1 MKIAIVT
8 ALAAFALAGCA
19 GKTEVVK
26 EQIKVVTHPG
36 GADCA
41 LNRRGKEVGR
51 IGGTPGFTTIEK
63 TRYDIT
69 IRCSRAG
76 YKEAVF
82 PIRGSAHGIFSGNT
96 AHRASAADDSEPVT
110 SYDASYD
117 VVVSLDLVPN
127 GITGASPS
135 R

>member
-1 MKIAIVT
+1 MKIAIL
-8 ALAAFALAGCA
+8 ASLAAFALAGCA
-19 GKTEVVK
+19 GKTEAVK
-26 EQIKVVTHPG
+26 EQIKVITHPG

-69 IRCSRAG
+69 IRCNRAG
-76 YKEAVF
+76 YKQAIF
-82 PIRGSAHGIFSGNT
+82 PIRGNAHGIFFGNT
-96 AHRASAADDSEPVT
+96 AHRASAANDAEAVT
-110 SYDASYD
+110 SYDVSYD

-127 GITGASPS
+127 GITRSLPS